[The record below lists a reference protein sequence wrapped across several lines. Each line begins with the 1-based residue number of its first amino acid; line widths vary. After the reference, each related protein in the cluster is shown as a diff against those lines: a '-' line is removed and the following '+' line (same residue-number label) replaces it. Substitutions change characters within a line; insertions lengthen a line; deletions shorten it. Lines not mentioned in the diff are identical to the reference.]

1 MAINCS
7 FPHLSLT
14 SPPHPSP
21 DPLPP
26 TTQPLLNPHL
36 LSPPMIPSPS
46 IHTSIPP
53 PYHNI
58 HDAHVLPLVSPNPSQ
73 LDLTS
78 TDLPPPS
85 PPRPSHPLPPPP
97 PAFTLPPPSP
107 LPLPPSQSDPSLSP
121 IPFLPTPHS
130 TPIPSLP
137 TSSIFL
143 PPPRYSTRSTS
154 GISVPRIRHLDD
166 GYSTLLTALPQS
178 LPPHHNT
185 PKAASFVDF
194 ISPALPPSVQ
204 SPSVLSIGHAIPSP
218 LITPNVT
225 PLKQTSEL
233 LYLSTVEFSCLE

>member
-97 PAFTLPPPSP
+97 
-107 LPLPPSQSDPSLSP
+107 LPLLPSLRHP
-121 IPFLPTPHS
+121 HCLCLPHNPTPLSPPFHS
-130 TPIPSLP
+130 YPPHTP
-137 TSSIFL
+137 
-143 PPPRYSTRSTS
+143 
-154 GISVPRIRHLDD
+154 
-166 GYSTLLTALPQS
+166 PQS
-178 LPPHHNT
+178 LPYPHHRFFSLR
-185 PKAASFVDF
+185 PVIPLDPLAA
-194 ISPALPPSVQ
+194 
-204 SPSVLSIGHAIPSP
+204 
-218 LITPNVT
+218 
-225 PLKQTSEL
+225 
-233 LYLSTVEFSCLE
+233 

>member
-97 PAFTLPPPSP
+97 SRFYPPSAIPTAFASLTIRP
-107 LPLPPSQSDPSLSP
+107 LSLPHSILTHPTLHPN
-121 IPFLPTPHS
+121 PFLTH
-130 TPIPSLP
+130 I
-137 TSSIFL
+137 I
-143 PPPRYSTRSTS
+143 
-154 GISVPRIRHLDD
+154 
-166 GYSTLLTALPQS
+166 
-178 LPPHHNT
+178 
-185 PKAASFVDF
+185 DF
-194 ISPALPPSVQ
+194 
-204 SPSVLSIGHAIPSP
+204 SPSAPLFHSIH
-218 LITPNVT
+218 
-225 PLKQTSEL
+225 
-233 LYLSTVEFSCLE
+233 